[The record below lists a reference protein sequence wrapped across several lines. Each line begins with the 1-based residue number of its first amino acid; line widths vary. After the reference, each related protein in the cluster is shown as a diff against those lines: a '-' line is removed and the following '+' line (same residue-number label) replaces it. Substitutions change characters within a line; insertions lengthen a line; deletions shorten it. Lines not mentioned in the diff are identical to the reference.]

1 MTGLPIVP
9 LVALGLLFFAT
20 PIIVLVLILVLLSL
34 RSRVRRLEARLG
46 DLEQRSGAPH
56 AGAVP
61 TATGAV
67 EPVEPLPSSPSV
79 PDRQETLPGLEAGP
93 ALMTRRSRLRE
104 PAGTSGWVRG
114 GGRGATRSADRAGAR
129 AVAGVGPWE
138 GRLGGAWLSRVGA
151 VLFFLGVGFFLKHA
165 FEQEWIGAKGRVLA
179 GLVAGVAMTAGG
191 MRLAGGATYRLPAQ
205 SLVAVGIGV
214 IYLSLYAAHA
224 FYALVGAPVAFVAMA
239 LATAVGFATALRLDS
254 RALAVLATLG
264 GLLTPIILNTDTDA
278 AAALFTYLAI
288 LDLGVLLLASWR
300 RWPGLALLAFAG
312 TQVLYWGWLD
322 RWYQAPRLPV
332 ALGWAS
338 VFFLAFAAWALRGPG
353 TDRSAGTV
361 RLGRTLIILG
371 APALYF
377 AAARRILDDPSGRRL
392 ALLALALAG
401 TYLVAARVA
410 ARSARGGPRV
420 ALLHRAL
427 ALAFLA
433 LAPAVTLGRHDLAI
447 AWSVEGLVLLLGGFA
462 LNAPG
467 LRAGGLAISALAW
480 GRWFEALGEN
490 AGRAGTFLLAHPAL
504 PATLAVV
511 VTAIVGALV
520 YRARERG
527 GATLGGWERFAR
539 PLLLLVAVGSAA
551 LLLTV
556 ELGQFRTLAIPPPY
570 VPVVKSVVWMLATMI
585 LLALARGDE
594 TRVLL
599 GVATLLL
606 LALVGEALGGT
617 DRWARI
623 QPSLRPAIGNPR
635 FLAGCLLVVLTWLYG
650 QVAEAAAVPRGAS
663 APPACGGGLRCCG
676 PPAPL
681 EPERRGR
688 AGAVARDPPGPR
700 EAPQRGPLR
709 AVGGVRV
716 HGDGLGT
723 LAGLRTPQGGRNPA
737 LQRDRAE
744 GARRGPGGPRRALP
758 HPVGSGPR
766 RGPADRVLPLRPIPP
781 ALGRDG
787 LTRPTTARWRGCPA
801 GQSPPATSRRRSF
814 RIARAALCPGA
825 PVTSPPGWVP
835 APHR

>member
-34 RSRVRRLEARLG
+34 RGRVRRLEARLG
-46 DLEQRSGAPH
+46 DLEQRPGTPH
-56 AGAVP
+56 AAAAP
-61 TATGAV
+61 AATGAV
-67 EPVEPLPSSPSV
+67 EPVPSSPSG
-79 PDRQETLPGLEAGP
+79 PDTQESLPGLEAGP
-93 ALMTRRSRLRE
+93 ATRTSEVSAPEAVAADLGMGGAAAVEAPPVPPSAPE
-104 PAGTSGWVRG
+104 PEP
-114 GGRGATRSADRAGAR
+114 
-129 AVAGVGPWE
+129 VAGVGQWE

-191 MRLAGGATYRLPAQ
+191 VRLAGGATYRLPAQ

-224 FYALVGAPVAFVAMA
+224 FYALVGAPAAFVAMA

-288 LDLGVLLLASWR
+288 LDLGVLLLASR
-300 RWPGLALLAFAG
+300 RGWPGLALLAFAG
-312 TQVLYWGWLD
+312 TQLLYWGWLD

-332 ALGWAS
+332 ALGWAT
-338 VFFLAFAAWALRGPG
+338 VFFLAFAAWALRGSESE
-353 TDRSAGTV
+353 RSAGAI

-410 ARSARGGPRV
+410 ARSARGGPRI

-433 LAPAVTLGRHDLAI
+433 LAPAVTLGRHDLVI
-447 AWSVEGLVLLLGGFA
+447 AWSVEGLVLLVGGFA

-467 LRAGGLAISALAW
+467 LRAGGLTISALAW

-511 VTAIVGALV
+511 VTAVAGALV

-570 VPVVKSVVWMLATMI
+570 VPVVKSVVWMLATMA

-617 DRWARI
+617 DRWARV
-623 QPSLRPAIGNPR
+623 QPTLRPAIGNPR
-635 FLAGCLLVVLTWLYG
+635 FLAGCLLVVLAWLYG
-650 QVAEAAAVPRGAS
+650 QVAEALPYLGERTRRRLAAVSSIGAALLLLWNLS
-663 APPACGGGLRCCG
+663 VEVVL
-676 PPAPL
+676 APL
-681 EPERRGR
+681 PETRLDPAKLRS
-688 AGAVARDPPGPR
+688 AALSVLWAVYAFTAMAWGLWRDY
-700 EAPQRGPLR
+700 APLR
-709 AVGGVRV
+709 VGAILLFSVTV
-716 HGDGLGT
+716 LKVLVVD
-723 LAGLRTPQGGRNPA
+723 LAGLDA
-737 LQRDRAE
+737 LYRILSVLVL
-744 GARRGPGGPRRALP
+744 GAALLIA
-758 HPVGSGPR
+758 SF
-766 RGPADRVLPLRPIPP
+766 LY
-781 ALGRDG
+781 
-787 LTRPTTARWRGCPA
+787 AR
-801 GQSPPATSRRRSF
+801 SRRR
-814 RIARAALCPGA
+814 PDQTG
-825 PVTSPPGWVP
+825 
-835 APHR
+835 

>member
-67 EPVEPLPSSPSV
+67 EAPRAVEPLLSSPSA
-79 PDRQETLPGLEAGP
+79 PGTQETLPGLEAGP
-93 ALMTRRSRLRE
+93 ATMTPEVSALG
-104 PAGTSGWVRG
+104 AGTGDPG
-114 GGRGATRSADRAGAR
+114 MGAPAVEAPPVPPGAPEPEP
-129 AVAGVGPWE
+129 VAGVGQWE
-138 GRLGGAWLSRVGA
+138 GRLGGTWLSRVGA

-179 GLVAGVAMTAGG
+179 GLVAGVAMVAGG
-191 MRLAGGATYRLPAQ
+191 VRLAGGATYRLPAQ
-205 SLVAVGIGV
+205 SLVAAGIGV
-214 IYLSLYAAHA
+214 VYLSLYAAHA

-239 LATAVGFATALRLDS
+239 LATAVGFLTALRLDS

-264 GLLTPIILNTDTDA
+264 GLLTPIILSTDAAA

-288 LDLGVLLLASWR
+288 LDLGVLLLASR
-300 RWPGLALLAFAG
+300 RGWPGLALLAFAG

-332 ALGWAS
+332 ALGWAT
-338 VFFLAFAAWALRGPG
+338 VFFLAFAAWALRGSG
-353 TDRSAGTV
+353 SERSAGAV

-377 AAARRILDDPSGRRL
+377 AAARRIVDDPSGRRL

-433 LAPAVTLGRHDLAI
+433 LAPAVTLGRHDLVI

-490 AGRAGTFLLAHPAL
+490 AGRAGTFLVAHPAL

-511 VTAIVGALV
+511 VTAVVGALV

-527 GATLGGWERFAR
+527 GATLGRWERFAR

-570 VPVVKSVVWMLATMI
+570 VPVVKSVVWMLATMV

-650 QVAEAAAVPRGAS
+650 QVAETVPYLGERARHRLAAVGSIGAALLLLWNLSVEVVLVPLPETRFDPAKLRS
-663 APPACGGGLRCCG
+663 AALSVLWAVYAFTAMAWGLWRDQ
-676 PPAPL
+676 APL
-681 EPERRGR
+681 RV
-688 AGAVARDPPGPR
+688 GAI
-700 EAPQRGPLR
+700 LLF
-709 AVGGVRV
+709 GVTV
-716 HGDGLGT
+716 LKVLTVD
-723 LAGLRTPQGGRNPA
+723 LAGLDA
-737 LQRDRAE
+737 LYRILSVLVL
-744 GARRGPGGPRRALP
+744 GAALLIA
-758 HPVGSGPR
+758 SF
-766 RGPADRVLPLRPIPP
+766 LY
-781 ALGRDG
+781 
-787 LTRPTTARWRGCPA
+787 AR
-801 GQSPPATSRRRSF
+801 SRRR
-814 RIARAALCPGA
+814 PGE
-825 PVTSPPGWVP
+825 TG
-835 APHR
+835 